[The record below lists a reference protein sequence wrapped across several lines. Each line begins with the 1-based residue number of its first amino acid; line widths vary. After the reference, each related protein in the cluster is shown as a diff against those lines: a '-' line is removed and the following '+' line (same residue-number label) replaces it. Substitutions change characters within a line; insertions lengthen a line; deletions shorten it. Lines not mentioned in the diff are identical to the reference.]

1 MNHVTS
7 DATNLAISQ
16 PYKGNDTMGVGNGP
30 GLIISHTSNATI
42 KTVFSTLA
50 LNDVAYCPQASAHPL
65 SINKFCKDNNVLFE
79 LTGSNF
85 SMKDLKTG
93 DTLMTGPNDRGLYP
107 INLQ

>member
-42 KTVFSTLA
+42 ITVFSTLA
-50 LNDVAYCPQASAHPL
+50 LNDVAYYPQASAHPL

-85 SMKDLKTG
+85 SMKDLKMG